1 VTVRFDIEVDE
12 KGSGDW
18 KKVRSIDLA
27 AGEAEWIEM
36 GNDIPGEWIRLRT
49 DRDCIS
55 ATAWFQYSGEDK
67 RPFKN
72 AALFEGL
79 AGSDSKKSLGGFLR
93 TRGGGKKTL
102 GLLSTNQG
110 STYEL
115 DADLRLVRNDD
126 PELGKELAGV
136 TEIPKGILQN
146 DQASAI
152 YKDPQG
158 RSWRLPRLEGS
169 FDETAQERIAREV
182 STERD
187 LFNCGGTFYEL
198 PAENAGGIAKV
209 RPVATHGLRIQD
221 YCSYRGLLV
230 LTGIDG
236 GKKNPR
242 IVRSSDAQAAVWLGV
257 ADDLWKLG
265 KPRGKGGPWMQSQV
279 RAGIPSDSFLMTG
292 FDRKRLDL
300 SNESGTEA
308 EFTLEADVTGEGSW
322 AVVKRFH
329 LKSGEAIHHTFPSW
343 FQACWVRLISSTD
356 TMATAQFIY
365 E

>member
-1 VTVRFDIEVDE
+1 
-12 KGSGDW
+12 
-18 KKVRSIDLA
+18 
-27 AGEAEWIEM
+27 
-36 GNDIPGEWIRLRT
+36 
-49 DRDCIS
+49 
-55 ATAWFQYSGEDK
+55 
-67 RPFKN
+67 
-72 AALFEGL
+72 
-79 AGSDSKKSLGGFLR
+79 
-93 TRGGGKKTL
+93 
-102 GLLSTNQG
+102 
-110 STYEL
+110 
-115 DADLRLVRNDD
+115 VRNDD

-146 DQASAI
+146 DKASTI
-152 YKDPQG
+152 YRDPQG
-158 RSWRLPRLEGS
+158 HFWRLPRLDGS
-169 FDETAQERIAREV
+169 FGETAEARIAREV
-182 STERD
+182 CTERD

-230 LTGIDG
+230 MTGIDG
-236 GKKNPR
+236 GEKNPR
-242 IVRSSDAQAAVWLGV
+242 IVRSSDGQAAVWLGV

-279 RAGIPSDSFLMTG
+279 RAGIPSDPFLMTG

-300 SNESGTEA
+300 SNDGDTQA

-329 LKSGEAIHHTFPSW
+329 LKSGEAIQHIFPTW
-343 FQACWVRLISSTD
+343 FQACWVRLISSKD
-356 TMATAQFIY
+356 AVATAQFTY